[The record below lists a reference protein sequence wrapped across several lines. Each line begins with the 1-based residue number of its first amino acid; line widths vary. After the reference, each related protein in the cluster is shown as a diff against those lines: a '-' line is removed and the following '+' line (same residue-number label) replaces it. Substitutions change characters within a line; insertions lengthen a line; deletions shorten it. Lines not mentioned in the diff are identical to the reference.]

1 VNHLIDFV
9 DKITPILVVIIPS
22 YFSYRSNQNSKET
35 DRRIESLS
43 QDLGD
48 LKESVEAVKNNGN
61 DIKQSLSL
69 VKIGLQRLQRFRLQ
83 ENLKKALRRGQTT
96 QHELEELTRLYESY
110 VELGGNGAI
119 KVLYE
124 KFLAL
129 EIVEE
134 NTNATN
140 Y

>member
-1 VNHLIDFV
+1 MNHLIDFV